1 MLIQKR
7 KNKNIT
13 QLSTLFKKKLKKS
26 PCTKREPIT
35 RAVSSSLFTIL
46 SVKSNSD
53 LSVGNEQRR
62 DVRLAYWMQED

>member
-13 QLSTLFKKKLKKS
+13 VEYIIKKKIIKKS